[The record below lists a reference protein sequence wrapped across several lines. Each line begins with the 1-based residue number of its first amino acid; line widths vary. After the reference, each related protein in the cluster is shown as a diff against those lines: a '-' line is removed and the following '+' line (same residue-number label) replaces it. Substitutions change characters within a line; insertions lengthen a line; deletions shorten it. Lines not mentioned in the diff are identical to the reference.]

1 MFSVTHPR
9 FGARFEQVEETAVL
23 QQELLGAERKR
34 SLAGRRVRCRFD
46 RGDNGNFVGK
56 SGSRRVETGP
66 SRCAVEQAADR
77 PPVADQ
83 SGGRA
88 KRAAPALR
96 RRQDLQGI
104 ALGVHGCF
112 RFGGARRARHGTDG
126 GRETDEES
134 ALAFESFGGAG
145 KPVSRRASL
154 GVAVRKIDEARRT
167 SVQPAEQVHAI
178 GKVARR
184 IQSGSFQK
192 GSQVAM
198 T

>member
-83 SGGRA
+83 GRGRTEGTPTTF
-88 KRAAPALR
+88 RACEDFERIALR
-96 RRQDLQGI
+96 VERSLRLDRSGS
-104 ALGVHGCF
+104 
-112 RFGGARRARHGTDG
+112 ARHGSH
-126 GRETDEES
+126 GRRQPDEEQPL
-134 ALAFESFGGAG
+134 ALEAFGGAG
-145 KPVSRRASL
+145 QPVADGS
-154 GVAVRKIDEARRT
+154 VRGSAAGDLDEAWVT
-167 SVQPAEQVHAI
+167 AVQAAEQVHRV
-178 GKVARR
+178 GEVARGITTGCVEEGR
-184 IQSGSFQK
+184 
-192 GSQVAM
+192 
-198 T
+198 